1 MADSYEALVSV
12 PGREMFREAFCRYM
26 DASNFMHMSVGG
38 RLGGPSSHEFRRN
51 DDLVSLSFLP
61 EGQSHWRV
69 VVHSNGVPVEPLVL
83 DALTE
88 GAADFLEPFCE
99 TLSEQSGEQILES
112 LIRDLREAFER
123 VVSSEG

>member
-1 MADSYEALVSV
+1 MADSYEAVVSV

-38 RLGGPSSHEFRRN
+38 RLGEPSYHEFKRN
-51 DDLVSLSFLP
+51 DDLVSLSFLA

-69 VVHSNGVPVEPLVL
+69 VVHSDDVPVELLVL

-99 TLSEQSGEQILES
+99 TLSVRSGEQILES
-112 LIRDLREAFER
+112 LITDLRNAFQR